1 MDPSTA
7 ILISSL
13 FASLFGGLFGGGD
26 QELQSFAD
34 THDLS
39 PAERLSEAINAS
51 REGSK
56 VAKSFA
62 NQPVKLRSSYV
73 QAPPVFT
80 GGGLPMPVGVLGRDP
95 ALDDPGLLE
104 LPGFDFSM
112 SRGDQPGDETSE
124 DETDSRDE
132 TSWPTSFSL
141 RRKSKTGSDAEQAAL
156 ALQFLL

>member
-13 FASLFGGLFGGGD
+13 FSSLFGGLFGGGD
-26 QELQSFAD
+26 QELESFAGW
-34 THDLS
+34 HDLS

-95 ALDDPGLLE
+95 ALDDPSLLE

-112 SRGDQPGDETSE
+112 SESE
-124 DETDSRDE
+124 SGQTPDRANVPTRRPPQRRQSSTDDSSR
-132 TSWPTSFSL
+132 
-141 RRKSKTGSDAEQAAL
+141 AAL